1 MKNEMKKLIQNL
13 SFDEFQEMIQLARK
27 EKGFILFGHFTTK
40 EVLRDEIDCT
50 DEVFEEFCNAD
61 TSDGLYGD
69 ESYADFFERWKE
81 CQ

>member
-1 MKNEMKKLIQNL
+1 MKNFIQNI

-50 DEVFEEFCNAD
+50 DEEFEEYWNNNDFEDA
-61 TSDGLYGD
+61 LLHGD
-69 ESYADFFERWKE
+69 ETYQDNFNRWKE
-81 CQ
+81 C